1 MATESTKTTNGHSD
15 TKHEETR
22 DAERLRDP
30 SPGEKEAEKPEDTD
44 VSAEADDDASG
55 DIRAGTAATAA
66 PAPTGGFAA
75 GAAAVVSAG
84 LGLCSLTGT
93 ALGDM
98 LRARKELMGQIE
110 ASTGGGGGD
119 QIGSIYSAPWDT
131 TALLNGF
138 FAFIAVVVGGA
149 LLAVHAKR
157 ADTHPW
163 VKAVAL
169 GGVAL
174 GALGLIVAGGMY
186 LDLFA
191 SKPELPAAP
200 PTPPAP

>member
-1 MATESTKTTNGHSD
+1 MATESTKTTDGHTD
-15 TKHEETR
+15 TEHEETP
-22 DAERLRDP
+22 DAKQVREP
-30 SPGEKEAEKPEDTD
+30 SPDRRQEEEPEDTH
-44 VSAEADDDASG
+44 VSEEADDESG
-55 DIRAGTAATAA
+55 DVRAA
-66 PAPTGGFAA
+66 PASTAPTGGFAA

-98 LRARKELMGQIE
+98 LRARKELLGQIE

-119 QIGSIYSAPWDT
+119 QIDSIYGAPWDT
-131 TALLNGF
+131 AALLNGF
-138 FAFIAVVVGGA
+138 FAFVAVAVGGA
-149 LLAVHAKR
+149 MLAVHAKR
-157 ADTHPW
+157 ADTQPW

-169 GGVAL
+169 GGVVL
-174 GALGLIVAGGMY
+174 GALGLVVAGGMY

-200 PTPPAP
+200 PAAPAP